1 MSYVLTLG
9 LRATLLPLMKLAL
22 LLLLTAS
29 AFAAEPKVIPLYSGA
44 APGSE
49 NRNYEETSAVGPK
62 DTVLRV
68 GNITHPT
75 LTTYLPEAGSSNGIA
90 VIICPGGGFRYL
102 AINSEGTEL
111 ATWLNS
117 LGVTAFVLKY
127 RVMRTGDAD
136 ANDPAKMAERRK
148 QVIPMAIADGQQ
160 SVRLVRS
167 RAAEWGINPDRIVI
181 LGFSAGG
188 YVAAGV
194 ALRHDAESR
203 PNYVAPIYPGTPD
216 DVTAPTDAP
225 PMFIVQADDD
235 KTVPPIDH
243 SIRLY
248 QAWKKAGISA
258 ELHIYSRGGHGFGMR
273 KHNLPADTWPDRF
286 RDWLDVQGLLKR

>member
-1 MSYVLTLG
+1 
-9 LRATLLPLMKLAL
+9 MKLAL
-22 LLLLTAS
+22 LLFLTAS
-29 AFAAEPKVIPLYSGA
+29 AFAAEPKVIPLYAGE

-49 NRNYEETSAVGPK
+49 NWNYEETSAVGPK

-75 LTTYLPEAGSSNGIA
+75 ITTYLPEAGSSNGTA

-160 SVRLVRS
+160 AVRLVRS

-194 ALRHDAESR
+194 ALQHDAASR
-203 PNYVAPIYPGTPD
+203 PNYVAPIYLRTPD
-216 DVTAPTDAP
+216 DVTAPADAP

-248 QAWKKAGISA
+248 QAWKKEGISA

-273 KHNLPADTWPDRF
+273 KHNLPVDTWPDRF

>member
-1 MSYVLTLG
+1 
-9 LRATLLPLMKLAL
+9 MKLAL
-22 LLLLTAS
+22 LLFLTVS
-29 AFAAEPKVIPLYSGA
+29 AFAAEPKVIPLYPGA

-49 NRNYEETSAVGPK
+49 SWNYEEKSTVGPQ
-62 DTVLRV
+62 DTILRI

-75 LTTYLPEAGSSNGIA
+75 LTAYVPETATANGTA
-90 VIICPGGGFRYL
+90 IIVCPGGGFRYL
-102 AINSEGTEL
+102 AFDHEGTEV

-117 LGVTAFVLKY
+117 IGVTAFVLKY

-136 ANDPAKMAERRK
+136 EKDPAKVAERRK
-148 QVIPMAIADGQQ
+148 EIIPMAIADGQQ
-160 SVRLVRS
+160 AVRLVRS
-167 RAAEWGINPDRIVI
+167 LASEWNINPDRIVI

-194 ALRHDAESR
+194 ALQHDARSR

-216 DVTAPTDAP
+216 DVTAPPDAP

-235 KTVPPIDH
+235 KTVPPVDH

-248 QAWKKAGISA
+248 QSWKKAGVPA

-273 KHNLPADTWPDRF
+273 KHNLPVDTWTDRF